1 MVPLQTWGQC
11 RNETGGTLAIYGAAP
26 RESKAA
32 SDSLYFLADGQTTP
46 DGWDCNGV
54 YLPSGINATG
64 IDSTNPSVFKI
75 VDGTRLIAKL
85 NTDTGEI
92 GFNVPSV
99 KDAKAGK
106 TTVPNIS
113 QAFIDSRIPSTLTV
127 EEIDD

>member
-1 MVPLQTWGQC
+1 M
-11 RNETGGTLAIYGAAP
+11 AIYGAAP
-26 RESKAA
+26 GKSKAA

-85 NTDTGEI
+85 NAATGEI
-92 GFNVPSV
+92 GFNVPPL

-113 QAFIDSRIPSTLTV
+113 QAFIDSRIPSKLTV
-127 EEIDD
+127 GEIDD